1 MFVKSARVM
10 LNALRVVKIA
20 LIGPVATHAT
30 KRLIIL
36 KLKRLSEKFSKTF
49 NGFQESEL

>member
-1 MFVKSARVM
+1 MFIKSARVM

-30 KRLIIL
+30 ERIIIQ
-36 KLKRLSEKFSKTF
+36 KLKR
-49 NGFQESEL
+49 